1 MVQTSTFKVTL
12 KRFAS
17 GEVVVEMSDRKG
29 TIEHSFRKADDKWG
43 DAYNAVVK
51 IIKKK

>member
-12 KRFAS
+12 KRFANGEEVIEMTS
-17 GEVVVEMSDRKG
+17 GKKI
-29 TIEHSFRKADDKWG
+29 IETSFGKADDKWS